1 MKAILYLL
9 FSGTHSQSCSDTL
22 EDGKCETL
30 KYMCVHFYYAN
41 YQCPQTCGKCGDK
54 GLDK

>member
-41 YQCPQTCGKCGDK
+41 YQCPQTCGKCGNKGTDK
-54 GLDK
+54 